1 MKREKIAKGYEK
13 INVSLNNITLKI
25 AENLWNAYKMTWTSL
40 HDINYDPENPIIIK
54 ACNDIIDNK
63 ALPTPKESINFNFK
77 IENISRVCLAQIT
90 RGRIGWWFNVESQMP
105 EYLNHGVTI
114 PLNLFKSKYK
124 NEILELVTK
133 SQELYNKL
141 AEEKYPPQDLRYLCM
156 HGQQTSLIADCN
168 YVALNSFFVMRT
180 ENGLTDE
187 LNYVARLMKLRIK
200 EAIENAYKSQKIDN
214 LDYSLWQKMLNGLD
228 CLGSKQKKCLIY
240 DKVFGNTGRFPSGH
254 ENVPSK
260 DGKIKPDFDFK
271 KSAWYLELLKLP
283 EELLLPGEKEMI
295 ERWKKTD
302 DLMGDLI

>member
-13 INVSLNNITLKI
+13 INVSLNSITLKI
-25 AENLWNAYKMTWTSL
+25 AENLWNAYKMTWVSL
-40 HDINYDPENPIIIK
+40 QDINYNPENPIIIK

-114 PLNLFKSKYK
+114 PLNLFESKYK

-141 AEEKYPPQDLRYLCM
+141 AEEKYPPQDLRYLCT

-168 YVALNSFFVMRT
+168 YSSLNGFFVMRT

-295 ERWKKTD
+295 DNWKKNNN
-302 DLMGDLI
+302 

>member
-13 INVSLNNITLKI
+13 IDVSLNNITLKI

-40 HDINYDPENPIIIK
+40 QDINYDSENPIIIK

-114 PLNLFKSKYK
+114 PLNLFESKYK
-124 NEILELVTK
+124 NEIFELVTK

-141 AEEKYPPQDLRYLCM
+141 AQEKYPPQDLRYLCI

-168 YVALNSFFVMRT
+168 YSSLSGFFVMRT

-228 CLGSKQKKCLIY
+228 CLGSKQKKCLIS
-240 DKVFGNTGRFPSGH
+240 DRVFGNTGRFPSGN
-254 ENVPSK
+254 EDVPSIN
-260 DGKIKPDFDFK
+260 GKIKPDFDFK

-295 ERWKKTD
+295 NEWKKE
-302 DLMGDLI
+302 